1 MKGRAEPDDRL
12 CFGVR
17 VCVAMLTIALILAKI
32 KIIGVA
38 NNFITAFT
46 IPAFIKQLLKVE

>member
-1 MKGRAEPDDRL
+1 MSFTVVRAY
-12 CFGVR
+12 V
-17 VCVAMLTIALILAKI
+17 VTHTIALILAKI

-46 IPAFIKQLLKVE
+46 TSAFIKQLLKVMLLKAK